1 LLRVAVV
8 GTGTVGSWVL
18 KAIERQG
25 LDVQVVAIGNRR
37 SGMAVDE
44 RGIDVARALA
54 RADSLGELP
63 GATHRPTALEAIDE
77 VDADVLLE
85 VSQSPPSHGEPGLS
99 HIRRALERRMAVATS
114 NKWPVAL
121 AGVEL
126 ATLAREQGVG
136 FRAESTVMSGTP
148 LLAALTD
155 GLGGARPLR
164 LRGVLNATVNFMCSR
179 VAAGASYDEA
189 LREAQHAG
197 LAERNPSADVSGLD
211 SAAKVMVLSALVFG
225 RQLDPGQ
232 VERRGIDSVAP
243 QPGDRLREVAELD
256 PRAGRYS
263 VAAIEVDADDPL
275 HGVDGVMN
283 SVELEV
289 EPLDRISV
297 SGPGAGPELAGQG
310 VFSDLIALSRTVP
323 RRA

>member
-1 LLRVAVV
+1 M
-8 GTGTVGSWVL
+8 S
-18 KAIERQG
+18 
-25 LDVQVVAIGNRR
+25 
-37 SGMAVDE
+37 
-44 RGIDVARALA
+44 
-54 RADSLGELP
+54 
-63 GATHRPTALEAIDE
+63 
-77 VDADVLLE
+77 
-85 VSQSPPSHGEPGLS
+85 
-99 HIRRALERRMAVATS
+99 VATS

-164 LRGVLNATVNFMCSR
+164 LRGVLNATVNFICSR
-179 VAAGASYDEA
+179 VAAGAAYDEA
-189 LREAQHAG
+189 LREAQEAG
-197 LAERNPSADVSGLD
+197 LAERDPSADVSGLD
-211 SAAKVMVLSALVFG
+211 SAAKVMVLSALVFR

-243 QPGDRLREVAELD
+243 RPGDRLREVAELD
-256 PRAGRYS
+256 PQAGRYS
-263 VAAIEVDADDPL
+263 VAAIEVDAADPL

-283 SVELEV
+283 SVQLEV
-289 EPLDRISV
+289 EPLGRISV
-297 SGPGAGPELAGQG
+297 NGPGAGPELAGQG